1 VFTIVV
7 VLRKGLAGVGKGV
20 REALISIVKEKGFSV
35 FDNPREL
42 ESLLVNLCNDHK
54 NEVSAILP
62 AIREKFSDRLVEA
75 AKTKSLSLAISDLII
90 ILCKDYALSSEAA
103 KWAVESLAVSLDLE
117 SEREPKN
124 SISKDNSLRK
134 VESEKKTTNGD
145 YLILVMSGSF
155 VMGNTLDNV
164 DHVSANDEAKG
175 DLKRQKPPHK
185 VNLTYDFYIGRFPV
199 TFEEYDRFCE
209 ELGIEKPNDQG
220 WGRGKRP
227 VIDVTWYEAIA
238 YCNWLSDKE
247 DIPRAYDNGGN
258 LLNENGSVTND
269 PSLVVGYRL
278 PSEAE
283 WEYAARGGKKSVGF
297 RYSGGNDVDRVAWF
311 IANSCRRYNPKK
323 LERALL
329 SGKTN
334 EVGLK
339 AANELGLNDMSGNVW
354 EWCSDWAAK
363 YKAIPRINPYE
374 SKGTF
379 KVTRGGCWGSTKAG
393 VTVSKR
399 GGDLPT
405 NRSQSLGFRICKT
418 LILESF
424 QS

>member
-1 VFTIVV
+1 M
-7 VLRKGLAGVGKGV
+7 GKGV

-227 VIDVTWYEAIA
+227 VIDV
-238 YCNWLSDKE
+238 
-247 DIPRAYDNGGN
+247 
-258 LLNENGSVTND
+258 
-269 PSLVVGYRL
+269 
-278 PSEAE
+278 
-283 WEYAARGGKKSVGF
+283 
-297 RYSGGNDVDRVAWF
+297 
-311 IANSCRRYNPKK
+311 
-323 LERALL
+323 
-329 SGKTN
+329 
-334 EVGLK
+334 
-339 AANELGLNDMSGNVW
+339 
-354 EWCSDWAAK
+354 
-363 YKAIPRINPYE
+363 
-374 SKGTF
+374 
-379 KVTRGGCWGSTKAG
+379 
-393 VTVSKR
+393 
-399 GGDLPT
+399 
-405 NRSQSLGFRICKT
+405 
-418 LILESF
+418 
-424 QS
+424 